1 MSSKSNANI
10 ISKEDLISMFLGLAI
25 VGIVMIVLVNYFKS
39 RSGRVDLDG
48 VVDVGDNIEMIEG
61 EQNLENIVGGNYTVS
76 AGDSLWKIAVRRYG
90 DGYKWVDIAKAND
103 IEAQV
108 AGQIEIGQKLILPDL
123 PVVVSELPTEHSVVA
138 GESLSLIA
146 LGYYGDM
153 FAWDKIYQ
161 ANMNA
166 ISNPNLI
173 EIGMVLVIP
182 E

>member
-1 MSSKSNANI
+1 
-10 ISKEDLISMFLGLAI
+10 MFLGLAI

-48 VVDVGDNIEMIEG
+48 VVDVGDNIEMVEG
-61 EQNLENIVGGNYTVS
+61 EKIDETITGGNYMVN

-90 DGYKWVDIAKAND
+90 DGYKWVDIASANG
-103 IEAQV
+103 IEVQV
-108 AGQIEIGQKLILPDL
+108 AGQIEVGQELVLPDL
-123 PVVVSELPTEHSVVA
+123 PIVASELPTEHSVVA
-138 GESLSLIA
+138 GESLSLIS
-146 LGYYGDM
+146 LNYYGDM

-161 ANMNA
+161 ANVDK
-166 ISNPNLI
+166 IGNPNLI

>member
-1 MSSKSNANI
+1 MSSKGKANI

-48 VVDVGDNIEMIEG
+48 LVDVGGNIESTEG
-61 EQNLENIVGGNYTVS
+61 EEGTETIVAGDYIVN
-76 AGDSLWKIAVRRYG
+76 AGDSLWKIATRKYG
-90 DGYKWVDIAKAND
+90 DGYKWVDIANANN
-103 IEAQV
+103 INAKV

-123 PVVVSELPTEHSVVA
+123 AVVASELPAEHSVVA

-146 LGYYGDM
+146 LDYYGDM

-161 ANMNA
+161 ANINA